1 MYTVEWHDKL
11 YVWEV
16 VRWDVPV
23 NGVRAGTA
31 VARFKESERN
41 EAHDVC
47 DCYNMEIEQEIYS
60 EFG

>member
-16 VRWDVPV
+16 VRWDAPV
-23 NGVRAGTA
+23 NGVRTGEL
-31 VARFKESERN
+31 VERFRESQRRDAE
-41 EAHDVC
+41 EIC
-47 DCYNMEIEQEIYS
+47 ECLNMEIEQEIYS

>member
-16 VRWDVPV
+16 VRWDAPV
-23 NGVRAGTA
+23 NGVRAGTTIE
-31 VARFKESERN
+31 RFNERQ
-41 EAHDVC
+41 EAQEVC
-47 DCYNMEIEQEIYS
+47 ECYNMEVAQEIYS